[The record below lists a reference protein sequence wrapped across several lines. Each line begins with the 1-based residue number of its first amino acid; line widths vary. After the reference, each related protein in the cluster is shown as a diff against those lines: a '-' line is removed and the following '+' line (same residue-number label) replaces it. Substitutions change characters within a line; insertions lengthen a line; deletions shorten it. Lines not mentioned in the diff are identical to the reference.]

1 MSEKKTDKPEQVKA
15 EGKNSEQKASEQK
28 SAAQKST
35 APKTTQQTS
44 QGQSERTTKRQE
56 TSSANKEAA
65 KSAAASTTG
74 RQSQTKAP
82 ARGMLPIYLAVLLVI
97 ILLGAALWYVQEMQ
111 SDFKNQF
118 EKRLQTQLSSTEQST
133 QELQTL
139 GQSLERSQSQ
149 LKQANNKIATLED
162 QVHDLS
168 QALQTMTDSGTELM
182 LLNDVAHFIDL
193 AQQQLLVGGN
203 VRNAIIPLET
213 AQARLVRS
221 NRQSLAILL
230 QAINGDL
237 DRLRAVERVDVPDT
251 LKQLETLLTWL
262 TEAPLLAPQEHQLEI
277 LKAEGDDQAVS
288 SQLATKDEDQ
298 EWWEESLDVA
308 QTWAQR
314 AWTTMRAEL
323 AELVAVR
330 RVDDATVLLMT
341 PEQIQGLR
349 EHVRLRI
356 SMAQLAL
363 MTRQDEI
370 WQMELDTLMQLVEKR
385 YDLGNAKTQ
394 RALGL
399 LRELQRVDVQ
409 PELPSLDNTLAAVEN
424 LRQKA
429 AQQADEAEQH
439 EFEAAN
445 EMPANSE
452 GESVPANPQ
461 DEVDSSDGDNK
472 S

>member
-1 MSEKKTDKPEQVKA
+1 
-15 EGKNSEQKASEQK
+15 
-28 SAAQKST
+28 
-35 APKTTQQTS
+35 
-44 QGQSERTTKRQE
+44 
-56 TSSANKEAA
+56 
-65 KSAAASTTG
+65 
-74 RQSQTKAP
+74 
-82 ARGMLPIYLAVLLVI
+82 
-97 ILLGAALWYVQEMQ
+97 
-111 SDFKNQF
+111 
-118 EKRLQTQLSSTEQST
+118 
-133 QELQTL
+133 
-139 GQSLERSQSQ
+139 
-149 LKQANNKIATLED
+149 
-162 QVHDLS
+162 
-168 QALQTMTDSGTELM
+168 
-182 LLNDVAHFIDL
+182 
-193 AQQQLLVGGN
+193 
-203 VRNAIIPLET
+203 
-213 AQARLVRS
+213 
-221 NRQSLAILL
+221 
-230 QAINGDL
+230 
-237 DRLRAVERVDVPDT
+237 
-251 LKQLETLLTWL
+251 
-262 TEAPLLAPQEHQLEI
+262 
-277 LKAEGDDQAVS
+277 
-288 SQLATKDEDQ
+288 LATKDEDQ

>member
-15 EGKNSEQKASEQK
+15 EGKNSEQKTSEQK
-28 SAAQKST
+28 SAAQKDT
-35 APKTTQQTS
+35 APKTTQQSS
-44 QGQSERTTKRQE
+44 QGQSERTKKRSDTQ
-56 TSSANKEAA
+56 AA
-65 KSAAASTTG
+65 GKSAAAATAG
-74 RQSQTKAP
+74 DQPKQKAP
-82 ARGMLPIYLAVLLVI
+82 ARSMMPIYLAVLLVI
-97 ILLGAALWYVQEMQ
+97 ILLGAALWYIQEMQ
-111 SDFKNQF
+111 SEFKSQF
-118 EKRLQTQLSSTEQST
+118 EKRLQTQLSSTEQTT
-133 QELQTL
+133 QELQSL
-139 GQSLERSQSQ
+139 GQSLERSQNQ
-149 LKQANNKIATLED
+149 LRQANDKIATLED

-221 NRQSLAILL
+221 SRQSLAILL

-251 LKQLETLLTWL
+251 LKELETLLTWL

-277 LKAEGDDQAVS
+277 LQSDGDDQAVS
-288 SQLATKDEDQ
+288 SQLAANDEDQ

-323 AELVAVR
+323 AELVTVR

-385 YDLGNAKTQ
+385 YDLANAKTQ

-409 PELPSLDNTLAAVEN
+409 PDLPSLDNTLAAVEN

-429 AQQADEAEQH
+429 AQQAEEAEQH
-439 EFEAAN
+439 ELEATGQTA
-445 EMPANSE
+445 PKSE
-452 GESVPANPQ
+452 DDSVPAQTP
-461 DEVDSSDGDNK
+461 DEVETSAGDK
-472 S
+472 ELKE